1 MRFRALFVY
10 TYKCYQGF
18 AAYLL
23 HVWYRACMRH
33 QRGYIYEASNAFYLR
48 YYSDGEQ
55 VSHRLCTKDHKFPS
69 RTCRAVKN
77 LADEFTT
84 KINSGHTPTNVII
97 AEFWEQTYWPFA
109 QENLRHSTVYGY
121 QQIWAQ
127 HLSQHFGQ
135 MTLGEYRTH
144 IGSQFLTALS
154 KRLGRTTVAHVR
166 SLASGLFSHAVN
178 LGLIESNPWHDVKI
192 LGKTIA
198 PKQTPHYTLS
208 EAENIISTLV
218 EHPDCQAMMAL
229 ACFVGLRPGE
239 IQGLQWDDV
248 EDEWIHIRRSIV
260 RGKLGELKTEDS
272 EASLPLIA
280 PVRIALELWRQ
291 KCEDPERVFRRD
303 LKTMIKVTIRPALRK
318 HKITWKGLYAGRR
331 GAATILTELTGDAL
345 AAKELLR
352 HKNLSVTT
360 AKYVKQM
367 PEALMRGIK
376 LLEAATAK

>member
-1 MRFRALFVY
+1 MLGGWVYSALV
-10 TYKCYQGF
+10 
-18 AAYLL
+18 L
-23 HVWYRACMRH
+23 
-33 QRGYIYEASNAFYLR
+33 
-48 YYSDGEQ
+48 
-55 VSHRLCTKDHKFPS
+55 P
-69 RTCRAVKN
+69 
-77 LADEFTT
+77 
-84 KINSGHTPTNVII
+84 
-97 AEFWEQTYWPFA
+97 
-109 QENLRHSTVYGY
+109 
-121 QQIWAQ
+121 
-127 HLSQHFGQ
+127 
-135 MTLGEYRTH
+135 
-144 IGSQFLTALS
+144 
-154 KRLGRTTVAHVR
+154 
-166 SLASGLFSHAVN
+166 AVN